1 MTTSQVHMFCL
12 LVSYNLYIML
22 YVFKGKSS
30 KYQYEEKRNCSVW
43 GLISMLIKK
52 KKLNSI
58 NQFYT
63 YQENTF
69 PNQQYQLLRKHI
81 LRLK

>member
-1 MTTSQVHMFCL
+1 MFCL
-12 LVSYNLYIML
+12 LVSYNLYIMQ

-52 KKLNSI
+52 KIKFNKSI
-58 NQFYT
+58 LHI
-63 YQENTF
+63 
-69 PNQQYQLLRKHI
+69 PRKHLPSQTI
-81 LRLK
+81 SVFEKTYFKIKIANTGKS

>member
-22 YVFKGKSS
+22 YVFKENPPNISI
-30 KYQYEEKRNCSVW
+30 KRKGIVLFGGWFQC
-43 GLISMLIKK
+43 LLK

-58 NQFYT
+58 NQYYT